1 VHGDI
6 SLKTIFVAH
15 SRRLM
20 TTELISYHRAAKK
33 SYMQHSHSEFQAP
46 ELVPTE
52 MIDEYAIGVLGYY
65 LLSGF

>member
-1 VHGDI
+1 
-6 SLKTIFVAH
+6 
-15 SRRLM
+15 M